1 MSNADVLDLAL
12 LVARVWLG
20 IVIFV
25 HGASYLAR
33 TVRNQGVAEHFDEV
47 GVHPGKVHAWTITL
61 AMLVSG
67 ELLVAG
73 LMTPFAFGGL
83 CAVMLVALVTEHR
96 HNGFFV
102 TRPGQGWEYVATVAV
117 LALAL
122 GTLGPG
128 HWSLDDAVGLN
139 FPFDP
144 GKALLVTAVV
154 GIAGAAAFLALFY
167 RPQKAKPRAKTQP
180 QQHAKAA

>member
-1 MSNADVLDLAL
+1 VSNADVLDFAL
-12 LVARVWLG
+12 LIARVWLG

-33 TVRNQGVAEHFDEV
+33 TVRNDGMATHFDDV
-47 GVHPGKVHAWTITL
+47 GLHPGPVHAWTVTL
-61 AMLVSG
+61 GMLIAG

-73 LMTPFAFGGL
+73 LVTPFAYGGL

-102 TRPGQGWEYVATVAV
+102 SAPGQGWEYVTTIAV
-117 LALAL
+117 LSIAL
-122 GTLGPG
+122 GTVGPG

-154 GIAGAAAFLALFY
+154 GIAGAAAYLALFY

-180 QQHAKAA
+180 QPHAKAA